1 MGGQRLQLGINCY
14 QCPSTALHNS
24 HVCMCAPWIGFIEC
38 AWPTYS
44 TVCLPFITSRQDS
57 KQKPHFHG
65 GGKLPCVCVCVNIKA
80 LQPFPL
86 QKNNVKTKNKKP
98 KLKSL
103 EFCRQSY
110 SDLMS
115 QGRERERSHSNTSDN
130 TSTDVWEASAD
141 RVLVFLIL
149 IIHCESSNLDR
160 EKSGNWTKR
169 AFCLRFLFMIK
180 QNEQMNCRTLYVICC
195 V

>member
-24 HVCMCAPWIGFIEC
+24 HVCMCAPWIGFIER

-86 QKNNVKTKNKKP
+86 QKNNVKKKTYI
-98 KLKSL
+98 KISGALQTILFWLNESG
-103 EFCRQSY
+103 
-110 SDLMS
+110 
-115 QGRERERSHSNTSDN
+115 GRERERGVTA
-130 TSTDVWEASAD
+130 TQVTILVQMCGKQ
-141 RVLVFLIL
+141 VLTEFW
-149 IIHCESSNLDR
+149 CFS
-160 EKSGNWTKR
+160 
-169 AFCLRFLFMIK
+169 F
-180 QNEQMNCRTLYVICC
+180 
-195 V
+195 